1 MRALV
6 FFIISG
12 FVWALLELAFG
23 FTLRD
28 WLMRLVALAKQ
39 SGI

>member
-1 MRALV
+1 MRALG
-6 FFIISG
+6 FFIVSG
-12 FVWALLELAFG
+12 FIWALLELSFG

-28 WLMRLVALAKQ
+28 WLMRLVALARQ